1 MSSASTPHAEPEA
14 AAHRAHA
21 GPVNLPPRRIA
32 ALVAG
37 ALVVIQAGMLVLFAW
52 PNARLHPRDVPIS
65 VSGPPPAVAQIVEG
79 LRRADP
85 GAFKVHVAEDEAA
98 ARDRVLD
105 RKDYGA
111 LVVGPEGP
119 RVLVASGASVPVA
132 QLLEQV
138 AAGANGGRPVP
149 VDDLVPPASGD
160 PRGTGLNS
168 GMLPLVL
175 TGMFSGILLT
185 LLVSQV
191 RWRVVAAAAFSLVG
205 GVCATGLMQGWVEAI
220 RGPFALNAAVL
231 AAMMFAIGVTI
242 IGFAA
247 VFGRPGMAV
256 GAVLMFLVGNPL
268 SGVAAGPQMLPQPWG
283 AFGQFLPPGAGGSLL
298 RSTAFFDGHGAARP
312 LAVLLGWMVL
322 AAGLIAAA
330 ALLDRRTR
338 PAASP

>member
-1 MSSASTPHAEPEA
+1 MSSARTPHAEA
-14 AAHRAHA
+14 TADHHAHG
-21 GPVNLPPRRIA
+21 GPTGLPPRRIA
-32 ALVAG
+32 ALVAC

-65 VSGPPPAVAQIVEG
+65 VTGPAPAVAGVVEG

-85 GAFKVHVAEDEAA
+85 GAFDVHVADDEAA
-98 ARDRVLD
+98 ARERILD

-111 LVVGPEGP
+111 LVIGPDGP

-138 AAGANGGRPVP
+138 AAGVNGGRPVP

-191 RWRVVAAAAFSLVG
+191 RWRVAAAAVFSLVG
-205 GVCATGLMQGWVEAI
+205 GVCATGLIQGWVGVI
-220 RGPFALNAAVL
+220 RGPFLLNAAVL
-231 AAMMFAIGVTI
+231 AAMMFAIGTTI
-242 IGFAA
+242 IGLAA
-247 VFGRPGMAV
+247 VFGRPGMAL
-256 GAVLMFLVGNPL
+256 GAVLMFLVGNP

-283 AFGQFLPPGAGGSLL
+283 TLGQFLPPGAGGSLL

-322 AAGLIAAA
+322 AAGLVAVG
-330 ALLDRRTR
+330 ALRNRRIR
-338 PAASP
+338 PAASS